1 MVVLFVRYR
10 SKLTALLHYII
21 LCICT
26 YTNRRWRIADFEDG
40 VSGGGDILMSII
52 KRWLCTDTVRQFS
65 QHLPQLDFGMSSPDD
80 LLLKLETV

>member
-1 MVVLFVRYR
+1 MLLRIEVIC
-10 SKLTALLHYII
+10 TALLHYII

-40 VSGGGDILMSII
+40 VTGGGDILISII
-52 KRWLCTDTVRQFS
+52 KRLLCTDTVRQFS